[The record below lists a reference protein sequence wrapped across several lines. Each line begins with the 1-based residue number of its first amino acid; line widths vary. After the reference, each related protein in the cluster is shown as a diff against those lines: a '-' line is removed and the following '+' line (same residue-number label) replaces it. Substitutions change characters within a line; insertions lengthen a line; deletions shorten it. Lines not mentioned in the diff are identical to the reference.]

1 MKLESYTYN
10 KFDEFEEVFFKK
22 LSESSFEPLL
32 SYKNKLKKLISLST
46 LKIFKKDADV
56 NFNQELF
63 NYIIKE
69 NNAEKNYYGQ
79 EISNSLEQVLASLN
93 FYLDALI
100 LKSEREDFLKSERED
115 SIFLKEIKKLTND
128 ALFVTKEIANDLM
141 YNQLSN
147 KSLFSS
153 LQNLISTLS
162 FNKSTKINLT
172 KDINFNESKLSITKK
187 HQIYNGLKIVLRQVL
202 KSNSK
207 EGINI
212 KIGYSYGTLV
222 KIEINQKRLYSKY
235 KNLDKNLLHG
245 YNNLKHRLAILGFV
259 LQQKNDENLKII
271 LKAPI
276 ISKIKYKDVV

>member
-46 LKIFKKDADV
+46 LKIFKKDTDV

-100 LKSEREDFLKSERED
+100 LKSKRED
-115 SIFLKEIKKLTND
+115 SKHLKELKKLTDD

-153 LQNLISTLS
+153 LQNLVSSFS

-172 KDINFNESKLSITKK
+172 TSDNFDESKLSITKK
-187 HQIYNGLKIVLRQVL
+187 HQIYNSLKIALRQIL
-202 KSNSK
+202 QENKTGN
-207 EGINI
+207 INI
-212 KIGYSYGTLV
+212 KMAYFYGTLI
-222 KIEINQKRLYSKY
+222 KIEIHQKRALFK
-235 KNLDKNLLHG
+235 KINFDKKTLHG
-245 YNNLKHRLAILGFV
+245 YNNLKHRLAILDFD
-259 LQQKNDENLKII
+259 LQQKGDKNLKII
-271 LKAPI
+271 LKTRL
-276 ISKIKYKDVV
+276 ISKLN

>member
-100 LKSEREDFLKSERED
+100 LKSEREDSNH
-115 SIFLKEIKKLTND
+115 LKEIKKLTND

-276 ISKIKYKDVV
+276 ISKIKYKNVV